1 MQIKNNAQILIVDD
15 HYDEVKNLVMTLSKN
30 GLSYVYNDGSYR
42 MKPRKSN
49 LYTGVRFIILD
60 TDIKKLTSGLSPAN
74 KASTLVTYLTE
85 IITEKNGPIFILFCT
100 KDEAIIEEVKKN
112 FARSKFILAGY
123 DTLDKDANGVAG
135 GEAIAKLH
143 SAINSDILPHSFR
156 FFLSWE
162 QNVSCEQS
170 LFVNNFSVMERFETN
185 DFVEKTQLWNKHIQN
200 ILCKL
205 IMTNAGDEWQNICQ
219 NKNNLAYAIELLNQ
233 SFAGKL
239 PKHAEFFD
247 LPKTTDTLSLA
258 TIAKINTEL
267 FLTGVIE
274 KKKIETGRI
283 YYEKNDCLL
292 DDLKKNI
299 LKESIPADVNVRLI
313 TAVITPQCDI
323 AQTKFLKSDS
333 RQKEWHNFLSGI
345 EIEIKDNKY
354 PKWLKKDNNFVERID
369 YIDKMSSITEEEKK
383 KLKGFLFPITP
394 NCTYMTF
401 PLVNKEGRNCIWVF
415 HFATVTSKPIKKN
428 SITFH
433 YQMSRELFFDL
444 QSKLANHVNRLGNSM
459 LECK

>member
-1 MQIKNNAQILIVDD
+1 MQIKNNAQILVVDD
-15 HYDEVKNLVMTLSKN
+15 HYNEVKNLLMALSKN
-30 GLSYVYNDGSYR
+30 GLSYVYNNGSYR
-42 MKPRKSN
+42 MRPRKSN

-60 TDIKKLTSGLSPAN
+60 TDIKKLTSDMTPEN

-85 IITEKNGPIFILFCT
+85 IISENNGPIFILFCT
-100 KDEAIIEEVKKN
+100 KDATIIEEMKKN

-135 GEAIAKLH
+135 HEALTKLH
-143 SAINSDILPHSFR
+143 AAINSNSLPQSFK

-162 QNVSCEQS
+162 QNVSCVQS
-170 LFVNNFSVMERFETN
+170 LFVNSLSVMNQPETS
-185 DFVEKTQLWNKHIQN
+185 DFAQKAQLWNKHIQN

-205 IMTNAGDEWQNICQ
+205 IMTNTGGKWQNVYQ
-219 NKNNLAYAIELLNQ
+219 NKNNLAYAIDLLNQ

-247 LPKTTDTLSLA
+247 LPEKTDKLSLD
-258 TIAKINTEL
+258 TIAKINSEL
-267 FLTGVIE
+267 FLTDVIE

-283 YYEKNDCLL
+283 YYDKNDYLL
-292 DDLKKNI
+292 DDLKKHI
-299 LKESIPADVNVRLI
+299 LKDSIPADINVKLI

-333 RQKEWHNFLSGI
+333 RQREWHNFLSGL

-354 PKWLKKDNNFVERID
+354 RKWLKKDSNFIERTS
-369 YIDKMSSITEEEKK
+369 YIEGITSITEDEKNT
-383 KLKGFLFPITP
+383 LKGFLFPTTP
-394 NCTYMTF
+394 NCIYMTF
-401 PLVNKEGRNCIWVF
+401 PLINNEGRKCIWVF
-415 HFATVTSKPIKKN
+415 HFATVMSKPIKKN
-428 SITFH
+428 STTFH

-444 QSKLANHVNRLGNSM
+444 QSKLANHLNRLGNSM
-459 LECK
+459 LEC